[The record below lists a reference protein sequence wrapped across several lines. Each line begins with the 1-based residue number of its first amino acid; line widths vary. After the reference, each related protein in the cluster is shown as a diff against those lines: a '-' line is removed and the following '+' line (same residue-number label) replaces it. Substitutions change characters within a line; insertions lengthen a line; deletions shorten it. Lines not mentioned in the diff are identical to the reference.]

1 MYIGASPLCK
11 KNSGYLEAQG
21 QRFLT
26 GKSAPDFA
34 TENYEVSYRGRATI
48 DDLTD
53 LGKKQMGL
61 IPW

>member
-11 KNSGYLEAQG
+11 KNSDYLETQG
-21 QRFLT
+21 QRFLA

-34 TENYEVSYRGRATI
+34 AENYEVSYRGRATI

-61 IPW
+61 MPW